1 MTRTNTWVPLAQWLA
16 ILAMSQEHAIKFI
29 WPDSPAVPW
38 AILVGRIA
46 FPLFAGMVAWHLLHN
61 TRHPLRYG
69 CRLLLVGLVAQL
81 PYALVVTPDKL
92 NVCFTLGLGLLAV
105 VLLVRLE
112 ERTLQLAAGLTLV
125 MLALAAHPWI
135 EYGLPGLLLVPAF
148 ALAFRYPRHTAAALP
163 LLFASTHQRH
173 PGPDGRQPRYR
184 RRATP
189 AGQRVALL
197 AHTGPSHTAPP
208 AALLVPAASARHHP
222 GHRGHHVMRGAT
234 RTAGDRRLVS
244 GGRRICRRAT
254 VVNRST
260 QASQGAR
267 PSL

>member
-1 MTRTNTWVPLAQWLA
+1 MSTPIDSFSPADRRGSHSHPLSNAWVPLAQWLA

-105 VLLVRLE
+105 VTFANLR
-112 ERTLQLAAGLTLV
+112 ERALQLAAGI
-125 MLALAAHPWI
+125 LALIAAGATAPYL
-135 EYGLPGLLLVPAF
+135 EYGLCGLLLVPA
-148 ALAFRYPRHTAAALP
+148 LVVAFRYPQHTLAAIPAL
-163 LLFASTHQRH
+163 LLSVLIN
-173 PGPDGRQPRYR
+173 
-184 RRATP
+184 ATP
-189 AGQRVALL
+189 AAMAISLATTAVLILL
-197 AHTGPSHTAPP
+197 TNGSLVWRLPIP
-208 AALLVPAASARHHP
+208 AIPRPLRLSWYPLHLLVITL
-222 GHRGHHVMRGAT
+222 AT
-234 RTAGDRRLVS
+234 
-244 GGRRICRRAT
+244 GGIT
-254 VVNRST
+254 S
-260 QASQGAR
+260 
-267 PSL
+267 

>member
-163 LLFASTHQRH
+163 LLFASILIN
-173 PGPDGRQPRYR
+173 
-184 RRATP
+184 ATP
-189 AGQRVALL
+189 ARMVVSLATAVVLLLL
-197 AHTGPSHTAPP
+197 ANGSLSWRIPVP
-208 AALLVPAASARHHP
+208 AIPRPLRLSWYPLHLLVITLA
-222 GHRGHHVMRGAT
+222 
-234 RTAGDRRLVS
+234 TAGITS
-244 GGRRICRRAT
+244 
-254 VVNRST
+254 
-260 QASQGAR
+260 
-267 PSL
+267 

>member
-1 MTRTNTWVPLAQWLA
+1 MTRTNAWVPLAQWLA
-16 ILAMSQEHAIKFI
+16 ILAMTQEHAIKFI

-38 AILVGRIA
+38 AILVGRIV

-61 TRHPLRYG
+61 TRRPLRYG

-112 ERTLQLAAGLTLV
+112 ERTLQLAAGLTLL

-163 LLFASTHQRH
+163 LLFAAILINAIPARMVVSL
-173 PGPDGRQPRYR
+173 
-184 RRATP
+184 AT
-189 AGQRVALL
+189 AVVLLLL
-197 AHTGPSHTAPP
+197 ANGSLSWRIPVP
-208 AALLVPAASARHHP
+208 AIPRPLRLSWYPLHLLVITL
-222 GHRGHHVMRGAT
+222 V
-234 RTAGDRRLVS
+234 TAGITS
-244 GGRRICRRAT
+244 
-254 VVNRST
+254 
-260 QASQGAR
+260 
-267 PSL
+267 